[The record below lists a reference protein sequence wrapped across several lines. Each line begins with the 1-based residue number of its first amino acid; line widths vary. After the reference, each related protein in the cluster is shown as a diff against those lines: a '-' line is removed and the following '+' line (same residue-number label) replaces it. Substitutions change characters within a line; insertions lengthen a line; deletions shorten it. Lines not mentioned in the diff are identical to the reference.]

1 MSHESQ
7 TRTQYRIPS
16 DLAIDEGILGC
27 LEEESVVSLDRLVAL
42 LPEFTWNQIFHTV
55 DRLARNGRIA
65 LRRHGSDYTV
75 FSLHYAA

>member
-1 MSHESQ
+1 MSHESLSQ
-7 TRTQYRIPS
+7 RKSHSQS
-16 DLAIDEGILGC
+16 GFAVDEGVLGC
-27 LEEESVVSLDRLVAL
+27 VDEESVVTLDRLVAL

-65 LRRHGSDYTV
+65 LRRHGSNYTV